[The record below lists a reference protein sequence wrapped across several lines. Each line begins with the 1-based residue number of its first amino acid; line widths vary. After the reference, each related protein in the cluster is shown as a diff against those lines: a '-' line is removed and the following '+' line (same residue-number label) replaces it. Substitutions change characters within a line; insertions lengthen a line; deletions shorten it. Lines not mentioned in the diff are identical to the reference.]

1 MKKAL
6 LSLAL
11 SALLSLP
18 VLPVCAD
25 DIYLPQLGT
34 AGSLGLSVQRE
45 EQLGDLFMR
54 HARGS
59 LPLINDPVMEEYL
72 NSVGQKLILHADNV
86 YFPFEFFL
94 VNDVTLNAA
103 AFLGGKVQVNAGLF
117 IYSQTE
123 DEFAS
128 VLAHEITHVTQ
139 RHLARY
145 IESQSLK
152 NNVTLASMIGSV
164 VMAII
169 NPAIGM
175 AAANVSM
182 GSALQSSINFTREN
196 EYEADRIGIYLL
208 YRAGFNPEGMVDMFR
223 SLLSLQG
230 NLNPAFVMLIDHPLS
245 EIRVAEAQNRILA
258 LPRRDNSRNPDFFMA
273 KARAD
278 VRYSRQK
285 ASDLLPVLNT
295 TPPVK
300 DPVYIH
306 YAKALTYYEL
316 GDTARA
322 REELSALGDNL
333 QNNGFVLDLKT
344 DLDLRDGNAGAAI
357 TRLTRA
363 LKRTPRS
370 LTIVANL
377 ANAYLSSGKYS
388 DAIKVLRDYHR
399 RNEPGLTSLSLLTDA
414 YEKNRQR
421 CEALQTRGDF
431 LALKAAYPGAIG
443 AFNEALQICRDDM
456 TREKI
461 KARVV
466 QISEQ
471 RSDDEAIMHGR

>member
-11 SALLSLP
+11 CALLSLP
-18 VLPVCAD
+18 ALPVCAD

-169 NPAIGM
+169 NPAIGR
-175 AAANVSM
+175 AAANVARGGARQ
-182 GSALQSSINFTREN
+182 GSLEGRRET
-196 EYEADRIGIYLL
+196 EEVGVRRGI
-208 YRAGFNPEGMVDMFR
+208 
-223 SLLSLQG
+223 
-230 NLNPAFVMLIDHPLS
+230 
-245 EIRVAEAQNRILA
+245 
-258 LPRRDNSRNPDFFMA
+258 
-273 KARAD
+273 
-278 VRYSRQK
+278 
-285 ASDLLPVLNT
+285 
-295 TPPVK
+295 
-300 DPVYIH
+300 
-306 YAKALTYYEL
+306 
-316 GDTARA
+316 
-322 REELSALGDNL
+322 
-333 QNNGFVLDLKT
+333 
-344 DLDLRDGNAGAAI
+344 
-357 TRLTRA
+357 
-363 LKRTPRS
+363 
-370 LTIVANL
+370 
-377 ANAYLSSGKYS
+377 
-388 DAIKVLRDYHR
+388 
-399 RNEPGLTSLSLLTDA
+399 
-414 YEKNRQR
+414 
-421 CEALQTRGDF
+421 
-431 LALKAAYPGAIG
+431 
-443 AFNEALQICRDDM
+443 
-456 TREKI
+456 
-461 KARVV
+461 
-466 QISEQ
+466 
-471 RSDDEAIMHGR
+471 